1 MLSYC
6 YGNPIYLLPLEIA
19 RQNWFPEVRT
29 MTINS
34 FISFFVPR
42 DTSFFPLFEKAAAN
56 LKLCAEQ
63 LNLAVTAASPE
74 LRIVHMRQV
83 EKLEHTGDEIAHE
96 IFNELGKNFITP
108 FDREDIHRLISC
120 IDDVLDYIHGAS
132 KRMELYKITNFTPE
146 IIKLSELILTSAKEI
161 NIAVM
166 ELRNLKNLR
175 RITDACVRINSIE
188 NHADD
193 IFDHAV
199 AKLFEEEKNAV
210 ELIKMKE
217 RLSALETATD
227 KAEDV
232 ANVLES
238 IIVKVA

>member
-1 MLSYC
+1 MT
-6 YGNPIYLLPLEIA
+6 PVKIFHDKATPTTV
-19 RQNWFPEVRT
+19 F

-42 DTSFFPLFEKAAAN
+42 DKSFFPLFEKAAAN
-56 LKLCAEQ
+56 LKQCAEQ
-63 LNLAVTAASPE
+63 LNLAVTSTSPE
-74 LRIVHMRQV
+74 LRIEHMRQV
-83 EKLEHTGDEIAHE
+83 EKLEHHGDEIAHE

-132 KRMELYKITNFTPE
+132 KRMELYKLTNFTPD
-146 IIKLSELILTSAKEI
+146 IIKLSELIQTGANEI
-161 NIAVM
+161 NNAVM

-193 IFDHAV
+193 IFDKAV

-217 RLSALETATD
+217 ILSALETATD

-238 IIVKVA
+238 IIIKVA

>member
-1 MLSYC
+1 
-6 YGNPIYLLPLEIA
+6 
-19 RQNWFPEVRT
+19 
-29 MTINS
+29 MTIDNL
-34 FISFFVPR
+34 INFFLPR
-42 DTSFFPLFEKAAAN
+42 DKSFYPLFEKAAAN
-56 LKLCAEQ
+56 LKAASEQ
-63 LNLAVTAASPE
+63 LYLGVTASSDE
-74 LRIVHMRQV
+74 QRIEHMRQV

-132 KRMELYKITNFTPE
+132 KRMELYKITNYSPE
-146 IIKLSELILTSAKEI
+146 IIKLSELIQTSANEI
-161 NIAVM
+161 NIAVP

-175 RITDACVRINSIE
+175 KITDACVRINSVE

-199 AKLFEEEKNAV
+199 AKLFEDEKNAV

-217 RLSALETATD
+217 ILSALETATD

>member
-1 MLSYC
+1 
-6 YGNPIYLLPLEIA
+6 
-19 RQNWFPEVRT
+19 

-42 DTSFFPLFEKAAAN
+42 DKSFFPLFEKAAAN
-56 LKLCAEQ
+56 LKACAEQ
-63 LNLAVTAASPE
+63 LNLAVTASSFDE
-74 LRIVHMRQV
+74 RISHMRQI
-83 EKLEHTGDEIAHE
+83 EKLEHIGDEIAHE

-120 IDDVLDYIHGAS
+120 IDDVLDYVHGAS
-132 KRMELYKITNFTPE
+132 KRMELYKIAQFTPD
-146 IIKLSELILTSAKEI
+146 IVKLSELIQTSTNEI

-175 RITDACVRINSIE
+175 KITDACVRINSIE
-188 NHADD
+188 NHADN
-193 IFDHAV
+193 IFDTAV
-199 AKLFEEEKNAV
+199 ARLFDEEKNAI

-217 RLSALETATD
+217 ILSALETATD

>member
-1 MLSYC
+1 
-6 YGNPIYLLPLEIA
+6 
-19 RQNWFPEVRT
+19 
-29 MTINS
+29 MTINQ
-34 FISFFVPR
+34 FINFLLPR
-42 DTSFFPLFEKAAAN
+42 DKSFYPLFERAAEN
-56 LKLCAEQ
+56 LGACADN
-63 LNLAVTAASPE
+63 LYLAVTAQAPE
-74 LRIVHMRQV
+74 QRIEYMRMV
-83 EKLEHTGDEIAHE
+83 EKLEHVGDEIAHE
-96 IFNELGKNFITP
+96 VFNELGKNFITP
-108 FDREDIHRLISC
+108 FDREDIHRLISR

-146 IIKLSELILTSAKEI
+146 IIKLSELIQTSAHEI
-161 NIAVM
+161 HTAVM

-175 RITDACVRINSIE
+175 KITDACVRINSIE

-199 AKLFEEEKNAV
+199 AKLFDEEKNAV

-217 RLSALETATD
+217 ILSALETATD
-227 KAEDV
+227 KAEDC